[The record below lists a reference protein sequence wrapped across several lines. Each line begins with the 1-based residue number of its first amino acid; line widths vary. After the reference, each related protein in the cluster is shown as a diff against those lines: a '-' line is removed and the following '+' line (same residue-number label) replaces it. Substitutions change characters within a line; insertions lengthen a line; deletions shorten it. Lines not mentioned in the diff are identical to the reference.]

1 MNAVNYAPYY
11 ERLRRRRDEIIKT
24 RKHLEKEQRVV
35 DQNEE
40 WLDRAAYK
48 SRVDLLDNLAE
59 WYAKEIVQ
67 VEDALT
73 RFAEG
78 KYGRCLAC
86 HRPIEPERLEIA
98 PETCFC
104 VSCQSTREALTER

>member
-40 WLDRAAYK
+40 WLDRASYE
-48 SRVDLLDNLAE
+48 SRVHLLDNLAD
-59 WYAKEIVQ
+59 WYANAIVQ
-67 VEDALT
+67 VENALA
-73 RFAEG
+73 RIAEG
-78 KYGRCLAC
+78 EYGVCLAC
-86 HRPIEPERLEIA
+86 HRRIELERLDVA
-98 PETCFC
+98 PEACFC
-104 VSCQSTREALTER
+104 ASCQSTREALVQA